1 MKSTSMTDTF
11 LNVVEKPVLFILTS
25 YPVFIASRKM
35 GYTWFLEGKPKTTSN
50 IMIQNMGPMLLIL
63 GVFLLWVGTNA
74 VSMADLNQSYVPFWT
89 TNTRGWFA
97 FIAGMFLIVPGQLA
111 MDLAFDQGSKPVVPG
126 FKDTYV
132 YKLNGDTFAALAQEH
147 LSQFDLVWI
156 ARWLETPLLGSIGW
170 FLMGICSFM
179 PFGVKEPT
187 FQKFLTMF
195 ICFAVP
201 PVHYVLLTSAFWRS
215 DAVEYEKWLS
225 VYFGL
230 MVALAIAIGI
240 SSKISFLLSL
250 IGVALILSGQRKDFY
265 DERKR
270 GTLWLTASPPTMNP
284 NPQVFGLGQPL
295 YIIGWIMLCAAMSIP
310 M

>member
-1 MKSTSMTDTF
+1 MD
-11 LNVVEKPVLFILTS
+11 VVEKLVLFILTS

-50 IMIQNMGPMLLIL
+50 IMIHNMGPMLLIL

-89 TNTRGWFA
+89 TNMRGWFV
-97 FIAGMFLIVPGQLA
+97 FIAAMFLIVPGQLA
-111 MDLAFDQGSKPVVPG
+111 IDLAFDQGSKPVVPG
-126 FKDTYV
+126 FKDAYV
-132 YKLNGDTFAALAQEH
+132 YKLNGDTFAALAQNH
-147 LSQFDLVWI
+147 NTQFDLVWI

-170 FLMGICSFM
+170 FLMGLCSFM
-179 PFGVKEPT
+179 PFGVREPT
-187 FQKFLTMF
+187 FQKFLAMF

-201 PVHYVLLTSAFWRS
+201 PVHFILLIPAFWRS
-215 DAVEYEKWLS
+215 DAVEYAKWLNA
-225 VYFGL
+225 YYGL
-230 MVALAIAIGI
+230 MVALVIAIGL

-284 NPQVFGLGQPL
+284 NPQVFGLGHPL
-295 YIIGWIMLCAAMSIP
+295 YIIGWIMLCAAMSVP